1 MENQH
6 LTYFK
11 VENFKKFDSLEVKDI
26 GQFNLIVGDNN
37 VGKTCLLE
45 SLLFTTENSYNE
57 LAYSIISTLFKR
69 NILLKKDYLNKINI
83 SLIKKSIIKNRELEF
98 IFYSFY
104 PEFDEDFG
112 ENFEEISNYGIGDS
126 DKAIFIKNNNEFYQ
140 DKINK
145 LDNIVS
151 FESLFNINKRFIEN
165 FNFPFIAFNSIFE
178 EDIYQL
184 YNDLK
189 TKRDKENLINT
200 IQVVDS
206 NIIDVELR
214 QNFDDLESVFL
225 LSFKNKDEFVPLN
238 YLGDG
243 FKRIFYIILK
253 VLSLRGKRIMI
264 DEIETGIHHS
274 RQKDFLKNIMI
285 VCKELEVQLFA
296 TTHSEECI
304 KAFYEASIEL
314 EQEENIRLISL
325 EKGKNEKIYAT
336 TNRFE
341 NIKAGIVSN
350 VEFRK

>member
-37 VGKTCLLE
+37 VGKTCFLEALLIDFDN
-45 SLLFTTENSYNE
+45 SILLNNWINILSKRNLISFDKIKEIEGSNFKYADLITNKYLNIFRKNFLLKDKDTITFEFEKDTKNNSIKISNKENYFTTYFNKTF
-57 LAYSIISTLFKR
+57 YSILFEYI
-69 NILLKKDYLNKINI
+69 NGEKDFL
-83 SLIKKSIIKNRELEF
+83 
-98 IFYSFY
+98 
-104 PEFDEDFG
+104 
-112 ENFEEISNYGIGDS
+112 
-126 DKAIFIKNNNEFYQ
+126 
-140 DKINK
+140 
-145 LDNIVS
+145 
-151 FESLFNINKRFIEN
+151 
-165 FNFPFIAFNSIFE
+165 NFPFISFNSIFE

-325 EKGKNEKIYAT
+325 EEGKNEKIYAT

>member
-37 VGKTCLLE
+37 VGKTCFLE
-45 SLLFTTENSYNE
+45 SLLVDFDNSILTNNW
-57 LAYSIISTLFKR
+57 LNILRKR
-69 NILLKKDYLNKINI
+69 NLISQNNIKEIEDSNFRYSNLIAEKYSKIVEKNFLSKNAESISFDLKNESEKSILNI
-83 SLIKKSIIKNRELEF
+83 SSKENQWDTFYNKSF
-98 IFYSFY
+98 
-104 PEFDEDFG
+104 
-112 ENFEEISNYGIGDS
+112 
-126 DKAIFIKNNNEFYQ
+126 
-140 DKINK
+140 
-145 LDNIVS
+145 
-151 FESLFNINKRFIEN
+151 FNILNNYVLLGKRI
-165 FNFPFIAFNSIFE
+165 FNFPFISFNSIFE

-264 DEIETGIHHS
+264 DEIETGIHYS
-274 RQKDFLKNIMI
+274 RQKDFLKNVLL
-285 VCKELEVQLFA
+285 VCKELDIQLFS

-325 EKGKNEKIYAT
+325 EEGKNEKIYAT

-341 NIKAGIVSN
+341 NIKAGLISN

>member
-1 MENQH
+1 METQH

-45 SLLFTTENSYNE
+45 ALLLTENDYGSLSKHLLNV
-57 LAYSIISTLFKR
+57 LKNRGIINGNLS
-69 NILLKKDYLNKINI
+69 KKGGVNLNLVKN
-83 SLIKKSIIKNRELEF
+83 SIIKNKKKEY
-98 IFYSFY
+98 IFYSFF
-104 PEFDEDFG
+104 PEFLEDE
-112 ENFEEISNYGIGDS
+112 EEYSSEISKYYIT
-126 DKAIFIKNNNEFYQ
+126 
-140 DKINK
+140 DKIFQE
-145 LDNIVS
+145 DNQNIFDNDEETITFDV
-151 FESLFNINKRFIEN
+151 LFNIKSNYN
-165 FNFPFIAFNSIFE
+165 FYNFPFISFNSIFE

-325 EKGKNEKIYAT
+325 EEGKNEKIYAT

-341 NIKAGIVSN
+341 NIKAGLISN